1 MNVGERI
8 KARRK
13 ELGISADDLAKQIGV
28 DRTTMF
34 RYEKGTIEKMPVS
47 ALIPIA
53 NALRVDPVWLL
64 TGRSDEAVPAPAT
77 TFLNAPRPEINELLS
92 LAAGSSADEVRQMI
106 RIFRAMKGE

>member
-64 TGRSDEAVPAPAT
+64 TGRSDEAAPAPT
-77 TFLNAPRPEINELLS
+77 TTYPNEPRPEINELLS
-92 LAAGSSADEVRQMI
+92 LATGSSADEVRQMI
-106 RIFRAMKGE
+106 RVFRAMKGE